1 MRASYS
7 PYSAWKCAGLW
18 SLKYIRTTIPKNRV
32 TSGITSFDF
41 TLSAPAAA
49 EAESFRGDP
58 AAIRA
63 PRTRSLAGRTAAIGL
78 TGMSNGGPM
87 EATAAAVRACLTHA
101 HLAGA
106 FGTRMEH
113 MTSAT
118 IKLFLPRGDAK
129 SLRTAEISNWTGKA
143 VAAPRTELDE
153 LLAREELDKA
163 GVYILI
169 GSDPLT
175 NQPRAYIG
183 EAEVIRDRLKQHRT
197 KEFWVSAIVFVSKD
211 ENLTKAHVRYLESRL
226 LAEAKQ
232 VNRFTLEQ
240 NEAGGSRLPES
251 DREDMEVFLARI
263 RQLLPVLGSD
273 ILVPITQ
280 PAAKAQP
287 GGVLF
292 CRIKGA
298 EAQGQRTADGFVVF
312 RASTAVLD
320 QRPSADNYPYVV
332 AQRRQLIADGTLIEK
347 NGFLVFTKDAEFS
360 SPSAAA
366 VVIHGFRWKLFST
379 KS

>member
-1 MRASYS
+1 
-7 PYSAWKCAGLW
+7 
-18 SLKYIRTTIPKNRV
+18 
-32 TSGITSFDF
+32 
-41 TLSAPAAA
+41 
-49 EAESFRGDP
+49 
-58 AAIRA
+58 
-63 PRTRSLAGRTAAIGL
+63 
-78 TGMSNGGPM
+78 
-87 EATAAAVRACLTHA
+87 
-101 HLAGA
+101 
-106 FGTRMEH
+106 

-153 LLAREELDKA
+153 LLAREELEKA

-169 GSDPLT
+169 GNDPLT
-175 NQPRAYIG
+175 NAARAYIG
-183 EAEVIRDRLKQHRT
+183 EAEVIRDRLKQHKT

-226 LAEAKQ
+226 LAEAAQ
-232 VNRFTLEQ
+232 IGRFTLEQ
-240 NEAGGSRLPES
+240 NQAGGSRLPES

-273 ILVPITQ
+273 ILAPIAQ
-280 PAAKAQP
+280 AAARPQP

-298 EAQGQRTADGFVVF
+298 EARGQRTANGFVILHG
-312 RASTAVLD
+312 STAVLEE
-320 QRPSADNYPYVV
+320 RPSAERYPYVI
-332 AQRRQLIADGTLIEK
+332 AQRKQLIADGTLIEK
-347 NGFLVFTKDAEFS
+347 DGFLVLTRDAEFS

-366 VVIHGFRWKLFST
+366 VVIHAGSANGLTAWKT
-379 KS
+379 KDGKSLKELDEQA